1 MSVSMGTQA
10 FILALWPTR
19 LTQMEKWMENCL
31 AKIMQPSHRAKT
43 VTFTW
48 EGKIQCLV
56 VNDQN

>member
-48 EGKIQCLV
+48 EDKT
-56 VNDQN
+56 